1 MTVQFRAELCHVDT
15 LRCVVRVEAWE
26 NGQLL
31 ASSLG
36 EAESS
41 EAAEDR
47 ARQRLAT
54 RIGTDQPVTRSTPA
68 PIRKDPQ
75 SPPQTPTGS
84 TTTKADTEDPVPVPA
99 PAAEPAANPKPE
111 PPPEPTPKATA
122 EPPSEAPTDPEDWS
136 EELTAID
143 LELRR
148 IGWDRDLE
156 RTYLERA
163 FGHASRHRLTRYADL
178 VAFLRQLRGLQP
190 GDRPESAP
198 VPIRRND
205 LISQG
210 DQMLRQ
216 LSWGGDQAR
225 GFLQQ
230 HLGATSRQQLSDE
243 QLLQFNMLLEEQTL
257 KSRDSS

>member
-1 MTVQFRAELCHVDT
+1 MAVQFRAELCHVDT

-31 ASSLG
+31 ASTLG
-36 EAESS
+36 EAESC

-47 ARQRLAT
+47 ALQRLAS
-54 RIGTDQPVTRSTPA
+54 RIAGDGQTAKTSVA
-68 PIRKDPQ
+68 VVKKAGQ
-75 SPPQTPTGS
+75 SPLTSPTES
-84 TTTKADTEDPVPVPA
+84 TDVRTVTDPVPA
-99 PAAEPAANPKPE
+99 SEGQ
-111 PPPEPTPKATA
+111 PEPTPSPTA

-156 RTYLERA
+156 STYLERA
-163 FGHASRHRLTRYADL
+163 FGHASRHRITRYADL

-190 GDRPESAP
+190 GDRPETAP

-205 LISQG
+205 LITQG
-210 DQMLRQ
+210 DQMLQQ
-216 LSWGGDQAR
+216 LNWGGEQAR
-225 GFLQQ
+225 RFLQQ

-243 QLLQFNMLLEEQTL
+243 QLLQFNMLLEEQTITAM
-257 KSRDSS
+257 D

>member
-36 EAESS
+36 EAENC

-47 ARQRLAT
+47 ARERLAS
-54 RIGTDQPVTRSTPA
+54 RIAADEPITRSPTA
-68 PIRKDPQ
+68 PIRKDAQ
-75 SPPQTPTGS
+75 SPTPTRS
-84 TTTKADTEDPVPVPA
+84 TDSRVVTESVSASEPT
-99 PAAEPAANPKPE
+99 AEPKPE
-111 PPPEPTPKATA
+111 PTPDATA

-156 RTYLERA
+156 CTYLERA

-225 GFLQQ
+225 SFLQQ

-257 KSRDSS
+257 SRGEAS

>member
-26 NGQLL
+26 NGQLV
-31 ASSLG
+31 ASTLG

-47 ARQRLAT
+47 ARQRLESRMGADEP
-54 RIGTDQPVTRSTPA
+54 ITRSPPA
-68 PIRKDPQ
+68 PIRRDAQNPQ
-75 SPPQTPTGS
+75 PTQPRS
-84 TTTKADTEDPVPVPA
+84 NESKAGTEPVPTS
-99 PAAEPAANPKPE
+99 EPATEQK
-111 PPPEPTPKATA
+111 PEPTPEATA

-178 VAFLRQLRGLQP
+178 VAFLRQLRALQP

-225 GFLQQ
+225 SFLQQ

-257 KSRDSS
+257 KATQ

>member
-41 EAAEDR
+41 ETAEDR

-84 TTTKADTEDPVPVPA
+84 TDTRGDTEDPVPVPA
-99 PAAEPAANPKPE
+99 P
-111 PPPEPTPKATA
+111 EPTPEATA

>member
-47 ARQRLAT
+47 ARQRLT
-54 RIGTDQPVTRSTPA
+54 SRIGADQPITRSTPA

-75 SPPQTPTGS
+75 SPPQTPTRS
-84 TTTKADTEDPVPVPA
+84 ADTRADTDDPA
-99 PAAEPAANPKPE
+99 PAAKPAADPKPE
-111 PPPEPTPKATA
+111 PTPEPTPEAAA

-148 IGWDRDLE
+148 IGWDRDQE

-257 KSRDSS
+257 KTTE